1 MAKIFGPN
9 GGRYRGVPL
18 YAYVCACI
26 VYMCVCIIM
35 YVAVV
40 NYESSW
46 ACGSNFQFPLRP
58 CCCDC
63 EQSFV
68 LQLLIPGIDN
78 SLSSYMNQ
86 RSVDGKIW
94 RRRWF
99 VLTNRTLICYDTHL
113 VSDQKV
119 YCLALYFTFLQ
130 HDEAIGAIPLAG
142 YTLSLPT
149 EVHQSFQSG
158 S

>member
-1 MAKIFGPN
+1 MAEIFGAN
-9 GGRYRGVPL
+9 GDRYRGVPL
-18 YAYVCACI
+18 YAYVCVCVCI
-26 VYMCVCIIM
+26 VHILCVCIIM

-40 NYESSW
+40 NYERSS
-46 ACGSNFQFPLRP
+46 APGSNFQFPLRP

-99 VLTNRTLICYDTHL
+99 VLTNRTLICCDTHL

-119 YCLALYFTFLQ
+119 YRLNTVCNPYHFQ
-130 HDEAIGAIPLAG
+130 HLE
-142 YTLSLPT
+142 
-149 EVHQSFQSG
+149 
-158 S
+158 

>member
-1 MAKIFGPN
+1 MLQWLIMKVLGLAVQIFNSHLG
-9 GGRYRGVPL
+9 L
-18 YAYVCACI
+18 
-26 VYMCVCIIM
+26 
-35 YVAVV
+35 AVV
-40 NYESSW
+40 TV
-46 ACGSNFQFPLRP
+46 SNL
-58 CCCDC
+58 
-63 EQSFV
+63 SF
-68 LQLLIPGIDN
+68 IPGIDN

-94 RRRWF
+94 RRRF

-113 VSDQKV
+113 FSDQKV
-119 YCLALYFTFLQ
+119 YCLALYFTFSH
-130 HDEAIGAIPLAG
+130 HDEAIGAISLAG